1 MTIGALNSYGNIQQY
16 PCTGKDNLQKINQK
30 PKPKKKEWSTRKKIT
45 TGLALLAFSAAFG
58 IPLYLAIKKPNRQ
71 KIKHWMLP
79 VKLLKILV
87 FALLAKSCLF
97 FQHFL

>member
-16 PCTGKDNLQKINQK
+16 PCTGKNNLQKINQK

-58 IPLYLAIKKPNRQ
+58 IPLYLAIKKPNSAID
-71 KIKHWMLP
+71 K
-79 VKLLKILV
+79 
-87 FALLAKSCLF
+87 ALNVTSEIVEDIGLCLIG
-97 FQHFL
+97 